1 MSPAPLIIRADASP
15 QIGTGHIMR
24 CIALAQAWQD
34 CSGKVTFLSHCEND
48 KIKQRILNEGF
59 EFLPIE
65 KPHPDPSDLKQIL
78 TTLKQLGTRNSE
90 LETWLALDGYH
101 FTPDYQKAVRDSGYR
116 LLVIDDMA
124 HLDHY
129 CADILLNQNIYAP
142 DLNYSCDKDTVKL
155 LGCEYVL
162 LRREFL
168 KYKDWKRE
176 IPEKARKIL
185 VTLGGAD
192 PDNVTLRVIKA
203 LKLFNDPDLEVKVIV
218 GPSNPHIRSLET
230 ELHLSPFTF
239 HLLPSVSNMPS
250 LMAWADVAVS
260 AAGSTCWELAFM
272 GAPSITVV
280 TFSSQQD
287 VAKGLERAKIFKTV
301 GWYKAMNNDILAA
314 ELSILMQNKKLRE
327 KKSGF
332 GRQLIDGKGAK
343 NIVCALAEQRALKH

>member
-218 GPSNPHIRSLET
+218 GPSNPHLKKLQSAIRNPQSAIHILQNVT
-230 ELHLSPFTF
+230 D
-239 HLLPSVSNMPS
+239 MPS

-280 TFSSQQD
+280 TFSNQQD

-301 GWYKAMNNDILAA
+301 GWYKAMNNDILVA
-314 ELSILMQNKKLRE
+314 ELSIL
-327 KKSGF
+327 
-332 GRQLIDGKGAK
+332 
-343 NIVCALAEQRALKH
+343 